1 MIEIKDLLN
10 RFSNIILSGETK
22 KQVIKEA
29 LYEAVG
35 ILVSTKDIT
44 IKNNIVYL
52 NIKPL
57 YKNEIFLKKEKIFSV
72 LKNKIGETRI
82 PEDFK

>member
-1 MIEIKDLLN
+1 MLEIKDLLN
-10 RFSNIILSGETK
+10 RFSKIILSGEAK
-22 KQVIKEA
+22 KQAIKEA

-35 ILVSTKDIT
+35 ILVDTKDIT
-44 IKNNIVYL
+44 IKNNIVFL

-72 LKNKIGETRI
+72 LKNKIGEVRI

>member
-1 MIEIKDLLN
+1 MLEIKDLLN
-10 RFSNIILSGETK
+10 RFSKIILSGEAK
-22 KQVIKEA
+22 KQAIKEA
-29 LYEAVG
+29 LYEAAG
-35 ILVSTKDIT
+35 ILVDTKDIS
-44 IKNNIVYL
+44 IKNNIVFL

-72 LKNKIGETRI
+72 LKNKIGEVRI